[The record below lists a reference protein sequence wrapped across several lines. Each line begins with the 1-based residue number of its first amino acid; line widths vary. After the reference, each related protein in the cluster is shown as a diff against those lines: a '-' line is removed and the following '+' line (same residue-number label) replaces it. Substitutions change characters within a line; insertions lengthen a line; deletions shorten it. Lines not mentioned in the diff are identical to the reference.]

1 MPQAPRPAPGVP
13 TYIYDMTEIMHRGYA
28 APEMDQVEFP
38 LAVALCELSG
48 DLVDIGEEDA
58 GIENWG

>member
-1 MPQAPRPAPGVP
+1 MYEMADAK
-13 TYIYDMTEIMHRGYA
+13 HRGYA
-28 APEMDQVEFP
+28 APEME
-38 LAVALCELSG
+38 LAELPPVISLCELSG

>member
-1 MPQAPRPAPGVP
+1 MIDRK
-13 TYIYDMTEIMHRGYA
+13 RGGYF
-28 APEMDQVEFP
+28 APEMDLADYP
-38 LAVALCELSG
+38 LAVSLCELSG

>member
-1 MPQAPRPAPGVP
+1 MYEMADAK
-13 TYIYDMTEIMHRGYA
+13 HRGYA

-38 LAVALCELSG
+38 LAIALCELSG

>member
-1 MPQAPRPAPGVP
+1 MPGGSKR
-13 TYIYDMTEIMHRGYA
+13 YDMTDAKHRGYA
-28 APEMDQVEFP
+28 APEMDLAELP
-38 LAVALCELSG
+38 LAISLCELSG

>member
-1 MPQAPRPAPGVP
+1 
-13 TYIYDMTEIMHRGYA
+13 MTEIMHRGYA

-38 LAVALCELSG
+38 LAIALCELSG